1 MQIDTGKIKLEVE
14 DFPADRA
21 DAPVVLLIM
30 GLGMQLLAWPLALVE
45 LLRAQGFRVIRFDNR
60 DIGLSQS
67 FDHLGEP
74 AMLWPVVQHAL
85 RLPVTAPYTVSEMA
99 QDCVALLDAL
109 NIKSV
114 HVCGASM
121 GGMIAQHL
129 AAEHADRVASLTL
142 MMTTSGNR
150 RLPQARPSV
159 QRALLSRP
167 RSLLEDD
174 VVARSV
180 QLFRKIGSPAYPAAA
195 SDLDARI
202 RAGVRRSYRPAGMMR
217 QLLAV
222 AADGDRS
229 EMLNQIKAPT
239 VVVHGQADPLV
250 PVAAAHDLASK
261 IAGARLELIEGMGH
275 DLPPA
280 LLPRFADAIV
290 SVAS

>member
-280 LLPRFADAIV
+280 LLPRFADAI
-290 SVAS
+290 ALAGC

>member
-85 RLPVTAPYTVSEMA
+85 RLPVTAPYTVSDMA

-109 NIKSV
+109 NIKNV

-229 EMLNQIKAPT
+229 EMLDQIKAPT

-290 SVAS
+290 SVAR